1 MSDKDQ
7 AHSFSSSSSSSMS
20 PSDSGTQTKI
30 LTSLL
35 LPETVYVSGLPLF
48 LCGWNMPMTMTSAI
62 NEGCPIYHLNGYLLY
77 PRLLMGGIPIEGI
90 TLRKMNG
97 VWIIHRD
104 DDYGGRRSFISKV
117 ITEEQDTPF
126 GSWTVSGSACGAK
139 VTSDKPWPYLRFL
152 WEKKRRIFVS
162 LFLRERKKTK
172 KRKHSFFTP
181 SLSFFFFF

>member
-152 WEKKRRIFVS
+152 
-162 LFLRERKKTK
+162 
-172 KRKHSFFTP
+172 
-181 SLSFFFFF
+181 